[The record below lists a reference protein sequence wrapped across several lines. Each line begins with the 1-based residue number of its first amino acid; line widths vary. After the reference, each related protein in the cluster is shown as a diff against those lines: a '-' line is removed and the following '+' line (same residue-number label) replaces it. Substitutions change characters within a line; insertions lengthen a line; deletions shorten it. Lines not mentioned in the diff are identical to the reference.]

1 MTRSHSSSTTI
12 ALPAEPCASTIAP
25 AATTAR
31 SAMARAGLLACVL
44 ALAAVPQARA
54 AQDAPP
60 AATQPAKTADAPPP
74 APPKPVVTTDPAL
87 AVAQVKLE
95 GGYRASKVVGAAVYN
110 GQNQQIGTID
120 DLILNHDNKAS
131 LAVISVG
138 GFLGVG
144 GKMVAVPYDKI
155 ERTDDGKVLMQD
167 GTKESLAKLPSFS
180 YAQ

>member
-1 MTRSHSSSTTI
+1 MTRSHPPSTTI
-12 ALPAEPCASTIAP
+12 ALPLPPSIAS
-25 AATTAR
+25 
-31 SAMARAGLLACVL
+31 SAGIVRAVLLACVL
-44 ALAAVPQARA
+44 ALGAAPHAHA
-54 AQDAPP
+54 AQD
-60 AATQPAKTADAPPP
+60 TQPAKSADAPPSPPP
-74 APPKPVVTTDPAL
+74 APPKPVVATDPAL

-167 GTKESLAKLPSFS
+167 GSKESLGKLPSFS

>member
-1 MTRSHSSSTTI
+1 MTPS
-12 ALPAEPCASTIAP
+12 
-25 AATTAR
+25 AAAR
-31 SAMARAGLLACVL
+31 SSIAAAGLLACVL
-44 ALAAVPQARA
+44 ALGAAPHACA

-60 AATQPAKTADAPPP
+60 TPPANTADAPAPPP
-74 APPKPVVTTDPAL
+74 APPKPVAATDPAL

-95 GGYRASKVVGAAVYN
+95 GGYRASKVIGAAVYN

-120 DLILNHDNKAS
+120 DLIFNHDNQAS

-144 GKMVAVPYDKI
+144 GKMVAVPYGKI

-167 GTKESLAKLPSFS
+167 GSKESLAKLPSFS

>member
-1 MTRSHSSSTTI
+1 MTRSHPSSTTI
-12 ALPAEPCASTIAP
+12 ARLATPAP
-25 AATTAR
+25 ASRIVRAT
-31 SAMARAGLLACVL
+31 LLAGVL
-44 ALAAVPQARA
+44 ALGAAPHARA
-54 AQDAPP
+54 AQDAQP
-60 AATQPAKTADAPPP
+60 AQPAKTADAPPAPPP
-74 APPKPVVTTDPAL
+74 APPKPVVATDPAL

-167 GTKESLAKLPSFS
+167 GSKESLGKLPSFS

>member
-1 MTRSHSSSTTI
+1 MTRSHPPSTTI
-12 ALPAEPCASTIAP
+12 ALPPSIAS
-25 AATTAR
+25 
-31 SAMARAGLLACVL
+31 SAGIVRAGLLAC
-44 ALAAVPQARA
+44 ALAMGAAPHAHA
-54 AQDAPP
+54 AQDA
-60 AATQPAKTADAPPP
+60 QPAKTADAPPAPPP
-74 APPKPVVTTDPAL
+74 APPKPVVATDPAL

-167 GTKESLAKLPSFS
+167 GSKESLGKLPSFS